1 MEFSIT
7 KENLIQPLSLI
18 MGVVDKKQTSQILSF
33 VLLKVL
39 DNKIILTATDSDIE
53 IKVNIKI
60 ITSSD
65 IDGFTFPGKKLLDIC
80 KTLPDNSEIKF
91 LLEKDKLKVLS
102 GKSKFS
108 LSSIDKNEFP
118 VITEKLKGSS
128 FPISKNI
135 LKQLLQITQFSMAQ
149 TDIRHYFL
157 GMLWELKKGT
167 LRVITTDGHRLSIA
181 ESNNLDIN
189 LAELKKII
197 IPKKSILELIKLLP
211 DDMEKVWVT
220 LTDSYMLIKD
230 DSFSFTTKLLDATFP
245 NYESV
250 ILKNPENIIT
260 IDKEVLKQTLL
271 RVSILTNEKSRAVRF
286 VISNNVLSITS
297 NNPEQEHA
305 EEELEI
311 NYQGKNIEIGFNV
324 NYLLD
329 ILGTLPE
336 GDVEIKMKDANSSV
350 LLNSKNNFPGLYI
363 VMPLHI

>member
-1 MEFSIT
+1 
-7 KENLIQPLSLI
+7 
-18 MGVVDKKQTSQILSF
+18 
-33 VLLKVL
+33 
-39 DNKIILTATDSDIE
+39 
-53 IKVNIKI
+53 
-60 ITSSD
+60 
-65 IDGFTFPGKKLLDIC
+65 
-80 KTLPDNSEIKF
+80 
-91 LLEKDKLKVLS
+91 
-102 GKSKFS
+102 
-108 LSSIDKNEFP
+108 
-118 VITEKLKGSS
+118 
-128 FPISKNI
+128 
-135 LKQLLQITQFSMAQ
+135 
-149 TDIRHYFL
+149 
-157 GMLWELKKGT
+157 
-167 LRVITTDGHRLSIA
+167 
-181 ESNNLDIN
+181 
-189 LAELKKII
+189 
-197 IPKKSILELIKLLP
+197 
-211 DDMEKVWVT
+211 MEKVWVT